1 MVHFNGS
8 KKGKEAKQKSV
19 KSCKINEMG
28 YAPLQY
34 QVPKG
39 VEDDKRIKPA
49 QVFVGYKDNK
59 VNKKSKSKYKSK
71 K

>member
-1 MVHFNGS
+1 MPHFSGS

-59 VNKKSKSKYKSK
+59 KSKSKYKSK